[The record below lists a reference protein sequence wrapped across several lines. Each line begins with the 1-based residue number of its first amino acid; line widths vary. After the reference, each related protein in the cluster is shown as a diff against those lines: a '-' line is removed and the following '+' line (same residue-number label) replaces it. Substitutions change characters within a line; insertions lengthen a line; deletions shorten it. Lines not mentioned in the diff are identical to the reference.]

1 MPHGRAV
8 GMGKWIGKSGK
19 TMEFMGKLGNPQE
32 NGASTG
38 KSWDKLGNIWKT
50 CGDDAN
56 DME

>member
-1 MPHGRAV
+1 
-8 GMGKWIGKSGK
+8 
-19 TMEFMGKLGNPQE
+19 MEFMGKLGNPQE